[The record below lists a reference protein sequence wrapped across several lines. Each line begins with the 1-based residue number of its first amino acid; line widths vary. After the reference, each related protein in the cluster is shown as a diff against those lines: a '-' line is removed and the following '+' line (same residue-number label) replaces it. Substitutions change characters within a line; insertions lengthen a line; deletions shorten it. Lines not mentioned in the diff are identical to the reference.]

1 MKKLQKASFC
11 RRLLKVCKS
20 KPLLALIIV
29 FACTVTSPVVAK
41 IPNIEGIQYF
51 TNQSENGGNLI
62 ESGKK
67 LYDLGQYSQA
77 VKVLQQAANRYERNN
92 QKLQQAATLIN
103 ISLAYQQLGLWQQAD
118 GAINKSLDILKN
130 FDNSQE
136 KSQTLAQILEVQGRM
151 QFMQGKAETA
161 LISWKQ
167 AGDIYQKLGLD
178 GAFIRNQINFAQ
190 ALQALG
196 RFLQSQKKLME
207 VKENLIKQKDSQLK
221 VLGLRKLGNVLQI
234 AGDLKESEE
243 ILQQSFAI
251 AKSLSLDEEVSETL
265 FSLGNTARTEGNI
278 EKAFLYYQQA
288 EVATNEPITRLQAQ
302 LNQLKLLVDDKRFRD
317 ASNLSGEIKSLINQL
332 PLTRVAVNAEI
343 NFARSLMENEL
354 ENNQDVAKIL
364 ADALKDAEKLQD
376 KRAESYALGTLGRL
390 YEKTKQFDYAQKL
403 TGEALLI
410 ARNIRATEI
419 TYLWQWQTA
428 RLYKQ
433 QGNIEQAISY
443 YQEAVKSL
451 ESLRDNLVVINPD
464 NQLSFQENVEPVYRQ
479 LIDLLLQ
486 SSNDTSLNKAEH
498 LNLAKHPKAQ
508 SLALQKQSHQKE
520 AKNQLAC
527 EGRLCKCSDTLT
539 GYCDEIIA
547 NKQVQIN
554 SEKLREARSLL
565 VSLQVAELN
574 YFFRTSCLKAEAEEI
589 DLLVDKKD
597 KTAAVIYATI
607 LPKSLNVIL
616 KLPNQELRLYKNNVD
631 EKIVKSTIE
640 LLRKDL
646 RDVTRKARVKRESG
660 KLYNWLIKPL
670 ETDLKDRGIK
680 NLVFV
685 LETQLQNIP
694 MSVLYDKEND
704 KYLIQEY
711 AIALA
716 PPGLQLIDSKPLQ
729 ETKLNTLTAGL
740 VQGVTLEKR
749 TFSPLK
755 YVEKELEQ
763 IKLQVPKNTKLLDD
777 KFTVNNLRKRLKY
790 SKYSVVHLATHGQFS
805 SNIEE
810 TFILTWDQLLNV
822 KEFEELLRVSNSNQS
837 SKIELLVLSA
847 CKSAQGD
854 KRAPLGLAGVA
865 VQAGAGSTLATLWEV
880 DDESTANLMSEFYS
894 QLKTGINKVQALQNA
909 QKELLKEKG
918 EPYYWAPFVL
928 SGNWL

>member
-433 QGNIEQAISY
+433 QGDIEQAISY
-443 YQEAVKSL
+443 YHRAVKSL
-451 ESLRDNLVVINPD
+451 ESLRDNLVVNNPD
-464 NQLSFQENVEPVYRQ
+464 NQLSFQESVEPVYRQ

-486 SSNDTSLNKAEH
+486 SSNDTSLNKGEH
-498 LNLAKHPKAQ
+498 LNLAKHRQAQ
-508 SLALQKQSHQKE
+508 SLALQKQSYQKE

-539 GYCDEIIA
+539 GYCDEIVA
-547 NKQVQIN
+547 NKQVEIN
-554 SEKLREARSLL
+554 SEKLREARKLL
-565 VSLQVAELN
+565 VSLQVAELDN
-574 YFFRTSCLKAEAEEI
+574 FFRTSCLKAVPEEI
-589 DLLVDKKD
+589 DLLVDEKD

-607 LPKSLNVIL
+607 LPKSLNVIV

-631 EKIVKSTIE
+631 EETVKGTIKQ
-640 LLRKDL
+640 LTQDL

-670 ETDLKDRGIK
+670 ETDLKDNGIK

-694 MSVLYDKEND
+694 MSVLYDKQND
-704 KYLIQEY
+704 KYLIEEY
-711 AIALA
+711 AISLA
-716 PPGLQLIDSKPLQ
+716 AGLQLIDPKPLK
-729 ETKLNTLTAGL
+729 EIKLNTLTAGV
-740 VQGVTLEKR
+740 VQERTLQER

-755 YVEKELEQ
+755 FVQRELQQ
-763 IKLQVPKNTKLLDD
+763 IQSQVPKNTKLLDE
-777 KFTVNNLRKRLKY
+777 KFTVNSFKKRLK
-790 SKYSVVHLATHGQFS
+790 SSNYSVVHLATHGEFS
-805 SNIEE
+805 SNAEE

-822 KEFEELLRVSNSNQS
+822 KEFDQLLRVSDSNQS

-847 CKSAQGD
+847 CETAQGD
-854 KRAPLGLAGVA
+854 ERAALGLAGVA
-865 VQAGAGSTLATLWEV
+865 VKAGARSTLATLWAV

-894 QLKTGINKVQALQNA
+894 QLKTGINKAQALQNA
-909 QKELLKEKG
+909 QKQLLTQKG

-928 SGNWL
+928 LGNWL